1 MKLYDYTGKAYELN
15 TETDKT
21 LTEENVPAD
30 AEAVGLAFN
39 SIGMSIIEPD
49 SVDVPRIYI
58 TGTLPTTKEQGEL
71 PVILTYKSRTNEFT
85 SYATLK
91 VQGDSTTMFPKKNF
105 TIKLF
110 SDSSRTVKDK
120 HAFKNWSSY
129 NKFVIKANWLDITHA
144 RNVVCAKIWYDMVK
158 SRSDYN
164 NLPTELLESDHL
176 ACIDGFPITMYAN
189 GQYYGRYAFNLTKDN
204 MLNMDED
211 NPDHAM
217 VQGQGY
223 DDGTAFKGTSVQY
236 WSDELTDDLTHVQP
250 RWVDILSFVSTSS
263 DADFKANLKNYFSIP
278 SLIDFYLFGTAF
290 LAWDSYGKNQSYL
303 TYDGSYFIC
312 SAYDMDNTIGL
323 YWTGTMPFSPTV
335 EWFPYNRIT
344 SEGVVSGDNVNNLYK
359 RLATLFNA
367 EIVARWAE
375 LRQHGGALSFENID
389 KHFADWCSL
398 ATIEQMKE
406 DYASTTAG
414 GAFTDMANIAGG
426 NATSNNLQQI
436 INFMH
441 DRLVRFDAL
450 IV

>member
-1 MKLYDYTGKAYELN
+1 MNIYDYEGNIYSIDV
-15 TETDKT
+15 ETDKT
-21 LTEENVPAD
+21 LTEEDVPAD
-30 AEAVGLAFN
+30 AKTVGAAFN
-39 SIGMSIIEPD
+39 SIGISIVEPGV
-49 SVDVPRIYI
+49 SDVPMVYI
-58 TGTLPTTKEQGEL
+58 TGTLPTTKDQGEL
-71 PVILTYKSRTNEFT
+71 PVMLTYKSKTKEFT

-91 VQGDSTTMFPKKNF
+91 VQGDSTTAFPKKNF

-110 SDSSRTVKDK
+110 SDSARTVKDK
-120 HAFKNWSSY
+120 HAFRNWSKY
-129 NKFVIKANWLDITHA
+129 NKFVVKANWLDITHA
-144 RNVVCAKIWYDMVK
+144 RNVVCARIWYDMVK
-158 SRSDYN
+158 SRSDYSD
-164 NLPTELLESDHL
+164 LPMDLLESDHL
-176 ACIDGFPITMYAN
+176 ACIDGFPVTMYVN

-223 DDGTAFKGTSVQY
+223 DAGTYFKGTSVQY

-263 DADFKANLKNYFSIP
+263 DATFKANLENYFSVP

-290 LAWDSYGKNQSYL
+290 FAWDSFGKNQSYL
-303 TYDGSYFIC
+303 TYDGDYFIC

-323 YWTGTMPFSPTV
+323 YWTGTMPFSPTA
-335 EWFPYNRIT
+335 EWYPYDTISESGTIT
-344 SEGVVSGDNVNNLYK
+344 DNGNNLYK
-359 RLATLFNA
+359 RLATLFDT

-389 KHFADWCSL
+389 KHFANWCSL
-398 ATIEQMKE
+398 ATTEQMKE

-414 GAFTDMANIAGG
+414 GAFTGMANIAGG
-426 NATSNNLQQI
+426 NASTNNLQQI

-441 DRLVRFDAL
+441 DRLALFDTL